1 MKNQWYF
8 FPLQQAEIERISATC
23 GNFHCAVQFYTTIPK
38 HSVHKCYSIKQTSVK
53 ASMLWK
59 LLISSLNL
67 QWNSL
72 SRSILSAAQCH
83 IMGSQEPRTHLTTS
97 STKHC
102 ATYSTRLQRFS
113 TTDFQ
118 TGYYLY
124 LCKSAGGSSASL
136 EIAQI
141 ASASL
146 DDLLKV
152 SQPQY
157 SKQLLLHFSAPSL
170 SP

>member
-1 MKNQWYF
+1 M
-8 FPLQQAEIERISATC
+8 P
-23 GNFHCAVQFYTTIPK
+23 V
-38 HSVHKCYSIKQTSVK
+38 
-53 ASMLWK
+53 
-59 LLISSLNL
+59 
-67 QWNSL
+67 
-72 SRSILSAAQCH
+72 LSAGLLEGNWFIVPKVNRRRWKKKNILH
-83 IMGSQEPRTHLTTS
+83 IQGYVQPCSAWKCLASSNTS
-97 STKHC
+97 PFPNHAYPS
-102 ATYSTRLQRFS
+102 RFQRFS
-113 TTDFQ
+113 TTDFR

-124 LCKSAGGSSASL
+124 LGKSAGGSSASL

-170 SP
+170 SPQPSNTVYTIHE